1 MERPP
6 GWVSGDWRLCRGR
19 DCVGRQL
26 LQHHAQ
32 VYPIMNFQLI
42 GVNHQ
47 TAPVEVRERLAITES
62 RLPEALKQFAQHPGV
77 EEALILCTCN
87 RVELLAQTKN
97 GSADLRGFL
106 RNYFQIEPS
115 ELDKHLY
122 EFHEQDAIRHVFRV
136 TSILDSMV
144 VGEPEIL
151 GQV

>member
-1 MERPP
+1 
-6 GWVSGDWRLCRGR
+6 
-19 DCVGRQL
+19 
-26 LQHHAQ
+26 
-32 VYPIMNFQLI
+32 MNFQLI

-62 RLPEALKQFAQHPGV
+62 RLPDALKQFAQHPGV

-122 EFHEQDAIRHVFRV
+122 EFHEQDAINFGHRPPPNYLSRKLHNHQKREDL
-136 TSILDSMV
+136 SHKGKMD
-144 VGEPEIL
+144 
-151 GQV
+151 Q